1 PEKPAIIVLSAKNEE
16 GLKAQVQRLLAAIE
30 EQPWTEGDLA
40 DIAYTLQTGRE
51 AMEERLGVI
60 VDSIGQ
66 LKAKLRGFAAG
77 Q

>member
-1 PEKPAIIVLSAKNEE
+1 
-16 GLKAQVQRLLAAIE
+16 
-30 EQPWTEGDLA
+30 
-40 DIAYTLQTGRE
+40 TLQTGRE

-77 Q
+77 QGLEHVYRGKVKQNKGTSAIFTADEDMQTAIDSWLV

>member
-1 PEKPAIIVLSAKNEE
+1 
-16 GLKAQVQRLLAAIE
+16 
-30 EQPWTEGDLA
+30 
-40 DIAYTLQTGRE
+40 TLQTGRE

-77 Q
+77 QDGLEHVYRGKVKQNKGTSAIFTADEDMQTAIDSWLV